1 MPLPAGPVVGTC
13 GFGYP
18 EWRGRFYPPE
28 LGPGEWLGFYAQVFE
43 AVELDGTF
51 YRPPEPAQVAVWAE
65 ALPDR
70 FAVAAKVPRAITHEV
85 RLEGEAAAAMLR
97 AFARALQPLGDRL
110 LAVVLQLPPSLDA
123 GEGRERLARLL
134 GGRPDGLP
142 VVVEVRHPS
151 WDRPWL
157 AELLAAA
164 GAGLVLAERPAPWEP
179 SGRGTPS
186 GSAGPPRPDPPGRST
201 GAPPWGSSDP
211 SGPTG
216 APPWGSPDPAG
227 GAPWPGQAR
236 AAPGQA
242 PYLRLLGDRRATP
255 VIGRPVR
262 DRSADLDRWAA
273 LLAVPGPGG
282 AMQATARR
290 PAAAFANNRFEGAAF
305 DTAAALRR
313 RLGQGSL
320 EPRDLWPAPP
330 LPGLE
335 P

>member
-51 YRPPEPAQVAVWAE
+51 YRPPEPSQVAVWAE

-70 FAVAAKVPRAITHEV
+70 FAVAAKVPRAITHEA
-85 RLEGEAAAAMLR
+85 RLEGEPAAVMLR
-97 AFARALQPLGDRL
+97 AFARALGPLGDRL

-123 GEGRERLARLL
+123 DEGRDRLARLL
-134 GGRPDGLP
+134 EGRPDGLP
-142 VVVEVRHPS
+142 VVVEVRHRS

-157 AELLAAA
+157 PELLAAT
-164 GAGLVLAERPAPWEP
+164 GAGLVLADRPGEPPWP
-179 SGRGTPS
+179 AS
-186 GSAGPPRPDPPGRST
+186 PPGAV
-201 GAPPWGSSDP
+201 G
-211 SGPTG
+211 
-216 APPWGSPDPAG
+216 
-227 GAPWPGQAR
+227 
-236 AAPGQA
+236 
-242 PYLRLLGDRRATP
+242 YLRLLGDRRGTP

-262 DRSADLDRWAA
+262 DRAAELDRWAA
-273 LLAVPGPGG
+273 LLATAAPAGG
-282 AMQATARR
+282 AAPAATAGR

-313 RLGQGSL
+313 RLGQPAPT
-320 EPRDLWPAPP
+320 PRELWPAPP

>member
-28 LGPGEWLGFYAQVFE
+28 LAPGGWLGFYAQVFE

-51 YRPPEPAQVAVWAE
+51 YRPPEPSQVAVWAE

-70 FAVAAKVPRAITHEV
+70 FAVAAKVPRAITHEA
-85 RLEGEAAAAMLR
+85 RMEGEAAAGMLR
-97 AFARALQPLGDRL
+97 AFAHALDPLGDRL

-123 GEGRERLARLL
+123 DEGRERLARLL
-134 GGRPDGLP
+134 GDRPDGLP
-142 VVVEVRHPS
+142 VVVEVRHRS

-157 AELLAAA
+157 TELLAAA
-164 GAGLVLAERPAPWEP
+164 GAGPVLADRPRF
-179 SGRGTPS
+179 S
-186 GSAGPPRPDPPGRST
+186 
-201 GAPPWGSSDP
+201 GAPPR
-211 SGPTG
+211 
-216 APPWGSPDPAG
+216 GSPDPSG
-227 GAPWPGQAR
+227 EAPWPSVAG
-236 AAPGQA
+236 GVG
-242 PYLRLLGDRRATP
+242 YLRLLGDRRATP

-262 DRSADLDRWAA
+262 DRAAELDRWAA
-273 LLAVPGPGG
+273 LLARATPADG
-282 AMQATARR
+282 AAPPARR

-313 RLGQGSL
+313 RLGQQT
-320 EPRDLWPAPP
+320 PRPRELWPAPP

>member
-1 MPLPAGPVVGTC
+1 VPLPAGPVVGTC

-65 ALPDR
+65 SLPDR
-70 FAVAAKVPRAITHEV
+70 FAVSAKVPRAITHEV
-85 RLEGEAAAAMLR
+85 RLEGEAAAAMLA
-97 AFARALQPLGDRL
+97 AFARSLAPFGDRL

-134 GGRPDGLP
+134 GGRPEGLP
-142 VVVEVRHPS
+142 VVVEPRHPS

-157 AELLAAA
+157 PELLEAA
-164 GAGLVLAERPAPWEP
+164 GAALVLAERPA
-179 SGRGTPS
+179 
-186 GSAGPPRPDPPGRST
+186 
-201 GAPPWGSSDP
+201 GAPPGEAD
-211 SGPTG
+211 
-216 APPWGSPDPAG
+216 
-227 GAPWPGQAR
+227 APWPGVGR
-236 AAPGQA
+236 AVPGQA

-273 LLAVPGPGG
+273 LLAGPAG
-282 AMQATARR
+282 APA
-290 PAAAFANNRFEGAAF
+290 PAAAFANNRYEGAAF

-313 RLGQGSL
+313 RLGQRAL

>member
-1 MPLPAGPVVGTC
+1 VPLPAGPVVGTC

-28 LGPGEWLGFYAQVFE
+28 LASGEWLGFYAQVFE

-65 ALPDR
+65 ALPER
-70 FAVAAKVPRAITHEV
+70 FAVAAKVPRAITHEA
-85 RLEGEAAAAMLR
+85 RLEGEAAAGMLR
-97 AFARALQPLGDRL
+97 AFANALGPFGDRL

-123 GEGRERLARLL
+123 DEGRERLARLL
-134 GGRPDGLP
+134 AGRPEGLP
-142 VVVEVRHPS
+142 VVVEVRHRS

-157 AELLAAA
+157 PELLASSR
-164 GAGLVLAERPAPWEP
+164 AGLVLAERPGE
-179 SGRGTPS
+179 
-186 GSAGPPRPDPPGRST
+186 
-201 GAPPWGSSDP
+201 
-211 SGPTG
+211 
-216 APPWGSPDPAG
+216 
-227 GAPWPGQAR
+227 APWP
-236 AAPGQA
+236 APDDGSGGVG
-242 PYLRLLGDRRATP
+242 YLRLLGDRRATP

-262 DRSADLDRWAA
+262 DRSAELDRWAA
-273 LLAVPGPGG
+273 LLAGATPGHRAVP
-282 AMQATARR
+282 ASRR

-313 RLGQGSL
+313 RLGQPTP
-320 EPRDLWPAPP
+320 EPRELWPAPP

>member
-70 FAVAAKVPRAITHEV
+70 FAVSAKVPRAITHEV
-85 RLEGEAAAAMLR
+85 RLEGEAAAAVLA
-97 AFARALQPLGDRL
+97 AFAR
-110 LAVVLQLPPSLDA
+110 SL
-123 GEGRERLARLL
+123 
-134 GGRPDGLP
+134 
-142 VVVEVRHPS
+142 
-151 WDRPWL
+151 
-157 AELLAAA
+157 
-164 GAGLVLAERPAPWEP
+164 EP
-179 SGRGTPS
+179 F
-186 GSAGPPRPDPPGRST
+186 
-201 GAPPWGSSDP
+201 
-211 SGPTG
+211 
-216 APPWGSPDPAG
+216 
-227 GAPWPGQAR
+227 
-236 AAPGQA
+236 
-242 PYLRLLGDRRATP
+242 GDRRATP

-273 LLAVPGPGG
+273 LLAMPDG
-282 AMQATARR
+282 ARGTARR
-290 PAAAFANNRFEGAAF
+290 PAAAFANNRYEGAAF

-313 RLGQGSL
+313 RLGQPAV

>member
-1 MPLPAGPVVGTC
+1 VPLPAGPVVGTC
-13 GFGYP
+13 GFAYP

-43 AVELDGTF
+43 ALELDGTF
-51 YRPPEPAQVAVWAE
+51 YRPPEPTQVAVWAE

-70 FAVAAKVPRAITHEV
+70 FAVAAKAPRAITHEA
-85 RLEGEAAAAMLR
+85 RLHGEPAAGMLR
-97 AFARALQPLGDRL
+97 AFARALEPFGDRL

-123 GEGRERLARLL
+123 GEGRDRLERLL

-142 VVVEVRHPS
+142 VVVEVRHRS

-157 AELLAAA
+157 QRLLAAA
-164 GAGLVLAERPAPWEP
+164 AAGLVAAERPGE
-179 SGRGTPS
+179 
-186 GSAGPPRPDPPGRST
+186 
-201 GAPPWGSSDP
+201 
-211 SGPTG
+211 
-216 APPWGSPDPAG
+216 
-227 GAPWPGQAR
+227 APWPAVP
-236 AAPGQA
+236 PGGVR
-242 PYLRLLGDRRATP
+242 YLRLLGDRRGTP

-262 DRSADLDRWAA
+262 DRAAELDRWAA
-273 LLAVPGPGG
+273 LLATAPRTG
-282 AMQATARR
+282 APVGRPR

-313 RLGQGSL
+313 RLGQPAPA
-320 EPRDLWPAPP
+320 PRELWPAPP

>member
-1 MPLPAGPVVGTC
+1 VPLPAGPVVGTC

-28 LGPGEWLGFYAQVFE
+28 LGPGEWLAFYARVFE

-51 YRPPEPAQVAVWAE
+51 YRPPAPAQVAAWAE
-65 ALPDR
+65 ALPER
-70 FAVAAKVPRAITHEV
+70 FAVSAKVPRAITHEV
-85 RLEGEAAAAMLR
+85 RLEGEAAAAMLA
-97 AFARALQPLGDRL
+97 AFARSLEPFGDRL

-134 GGRPDGLP
+134 GGRPAGLP
-142 VVVEVRHPS
+142 VVVEPRHPS

-157 AELLAAA
+157 PELLDAA
-164 GAGLVLAERPAPWEP
+164 GAALVLAERPH
-179 SGRGTPS
+179 
-186 GSAGPPRPDPPGRST
+186 
-201 GAPPWGSSDP
+201 
-211 SGPTG
+211 
-216 APPWGSPDPAG
+216 AG
-227 GAPWPGQAR
+227 GPGPGEAGGPWPGPAR

-273 LLAVPGPGG
+273 LLAARDG
-282 AMQATARR
+282 AVGTARR
-290 PAAAFANNRFEGAAF
+290 PAAAFANNRYEGAAF

-313 RLGQGSL
+313 RLGQPAV

>member
-1 MPLPAGPVVGTC
+1 VPLPAGPVVGTC
-13 GFGYP
+13 GFAYP
-18 EWRGRFYPPE
+18 EWRGAFYPPE

-51 YRPPEPAQVAVWAE
+51 YRPPEAAQVAVWAE

-70 FAVAAKVPRAITHEV
+70 FAVAAKVPRAITHEA
-85 RLEGEAAAAMLR
+85 RLEGEAAAGMLR
-97 AFARALQPLGDRL
+97 AFAHALGPLGDRL

-123 GEGRERLARLL
+123 GEGRDRLARLL

-142 VVVEVRHPS
+142 VVVEVRHRS

-157 AELLAAA
+157 PELLAAT
-164 GAGLVLAERPAPWEP
+164 GAGLVLADRPGEEPWP
-179 SGRGTPS
+179 
-186 GSAGPPRPDPPGRST
+186 AVPPG
-201 GAPPWGSSDP
+201 
-211 SGPTG
+211 
-216 APPWGSPDPAG
+216 G
-227 GAPWPGQAR
+227 GR
-236 AAPGQA
+236 
-242 PYLRLLGDRRATP
+242 YLRLLGDRRGTP

-262 DRSADLDRWAA
+262 DRAADLDRWAA
-273 LLAVPGPGG
+273 LLATPADG
-282 AMQATARR
+282 AAPSAARR

-313 RLGQGSL
+313 RLGQPAPA
-320 EPRDLWPAPP
+320 PRELWPAPP

>member
-28 LGPGEWLGFYAQVFE
+28 LPPASWLGFYAQVFE

-65 ALPDR
+65 ALPER
-70 FAVAAKVPRAITHEV
+70 FAVSAKVPRAVTHEA
-85 RLEGEAAAAMLR
+85 RLQGEAAAATLR
-97 AFARALQPLGDRL
+97 AFARALGPLGDRL

-123 GEGRERLARLL
+123 AEGRQRLARLL
-134 GGRPDGLP
+134 GDRPAGLP
-142 VVVEVRHPS
+142 VVVEVRHRS

-157 AELLAAA
+157 PGLLEAA
-164 GAGLVLAERPAPWEP
+164 GAGLVVADRPGEQPW
-179 SGRGTPS
+179 
-186 GSAGPPRPDPPGRST
+186 PRPH
-201 GAPPWGSSDP
+201 GAPG
-211 SGPTG
+211 
-216 APPWGSPDPAG
+216 
-227 GAPWPGQAR
+227 
-236 AAPGQA
+236 
-242 PYLRLLGDRRATP
+242 YLRLLGDRRATP
-255 VIGRPVR
+255 TIGRPVR
-262 DRSADLDRWAA
+262 DRAADLDRWAA
-273 LLAVPGPGG
+273 LLEAAGPRTGG
-282 AMQATARR
+282 T

-313 RLGQGSL
+313 RLGQPTVA
-320 EPRDLWPAPP
+320 PRERWPAPP